1 MRKLLLHFCNPI
13 KKNFFIYLFLRILLN
28 KLNNNFKYNLIL
40 KGVVIL
46 FNFRSGKI
54 KLNFY
59 LNIFLEIHIKKNDFK
74 LKKNFAFQNFTY
86 DTNLQIFF
94 FLLVC
99 IRFRNWFG
107 CEVNKIISFGKSK
120 ELKGIACVTQHPI
133 ILLKR
138 DVKVVKM

>member
-1 MRKLLLHFCNPI
+1 M
-13 KKNFFIYLFLRILLN
+13 
-28 KLNNNFKYNLIL
+28 IL

-74 LKKNFAFQNFTY
+74 LKKIFAFQNFTY

-94 FLLVC
+94 FCLFV
-99 IRFRNWFG
+99 FG
-107 CEVNKIISFGKSK
+107 LEIDLDAK
-120 ELKGIACVTQHPI
+120 
-133 ILLKR
+133 
-138 DVKVVKM
+138 